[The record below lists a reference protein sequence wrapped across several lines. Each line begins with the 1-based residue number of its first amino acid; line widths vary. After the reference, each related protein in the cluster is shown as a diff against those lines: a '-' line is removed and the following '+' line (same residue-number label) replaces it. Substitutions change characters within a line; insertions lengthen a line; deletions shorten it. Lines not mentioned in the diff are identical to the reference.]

1 MAADQAYRPHDCSFQ
16 LAGSGSIRSAVSQP
30 SMTLC
35 YRTNQPPIS
44 GSCHHS
50 RIIARRASLQNPIAS
65 DKSHA
70 TLKYQNPPSGKGS
83 GRHPAAPFNWA
94 RIRKTGAFVHYLG
107 GQNVQTG
114 ADVPPTD
121 QMFGCDAAA
130 ATPAAKQRPV
140 RYFLT
145 LSGRAFVTLQ
155 ATKQRLHNCLIEG
168 EWQSLLI
175 HCPSGNG

>member
-1 MAADQAYRPHDCSFQ
+1 MP
-16 LAGSGSIRSAVSQP
+16 LLNTKI
-30 SMTLC
+30 
-35 YRTNQPPIS
+35 
-44 GSCHHS
+44 HHPVKDLVAIQ
-50 RIIARRASLQNPIAS
+50 RLPLIV
-65 DKSHA
+65 
-70 TLKYQNPPSGKGS
+70 
-83 GRHPAAPFNWA
+83 NWA